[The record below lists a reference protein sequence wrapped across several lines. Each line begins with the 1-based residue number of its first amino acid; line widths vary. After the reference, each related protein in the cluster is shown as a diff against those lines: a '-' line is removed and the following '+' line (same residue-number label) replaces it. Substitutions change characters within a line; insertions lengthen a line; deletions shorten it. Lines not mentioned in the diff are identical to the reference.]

1 MNTQI
6 NPNSIARRAGWLYLL
21 LIPLGFFGLMYVPE
35 VLLVADNPQAT
46 FANIQA
52 NEMGLRLS
60 VLAAFSIQVIQIF
73 IALALYDLFKHVDR
87 TWSQIIVIFTL
98 AAMPVALLN
107 ELSRVA
113 VLYFIHDSAL
123 TALFTTEQLQQA
135 VLFLLD
141 LNEDGIMIAHIFWGV
156 WLLPMGVLILKSD
169 FIPKII
175 GWMMVLAFFGYI
187 ADTVVWLLIPGE
199 TIDVALY
206 TFYGEVILPLWLVI
220 KGVKQNNWQSWAA
233 NSAAQTRALSAA

>member
-135 VLFLLD
+135 VL
-141 LNEDGIMIAHIFWGV
+141 
-156 WLLPMGVLILKSD
+156 
-169 FIPKII
+169 
-175 GWMMVLAFFGYI
+175 
-187 ADTVVWLLIPGE
+187 
-199 TIDVALY
+199 
-206 TFYGEVILPLWLVI
+206 
-220 KGVKQNNWQSWAA
+220 
-233 NSAAQTRALSAA
+233 